1 MTSEIKQ
8 VYEAIKNG
16 KRKANSIFITYKD
29 IAEKTGIQ
37 ITMVSSCIRIL
48 VKDKYI
54 EKENHFNQKGAA
66 VSNSYKIL
74 KVMN

>member
-54 EKENHFNQKGAA
+54 EKENYFNQKGAA
-66 VSNSYKIL
+66 VSNGYKIL

>member
-1 MTSEIKQ
+1 MM
-8 VYEAIKNG
+8 
-16 KRKANSIFITYKD
+16 
-29 IAEKTGIQ
+29 AEKTGIQ

-54 EKENHFNQKGAA
+54 EKENYFNQKGAA